1 MRLFPLLLQVILVV
15 YLNILIFDVLQ
26 VNDITIVD
34 ENIQQQILL
43 ETGKYNI
50 FV

>member
-50 FV
+50 LV

>member
-26 VNDITIVD
+26 VNDIVD
-34 ENIQQQILL
+34 ENIHQQILL
-43 ETGKYNI
+43 ESGKYDI
-50 FV
+50 LV

>member
-34 ENIQQQILL
+34 KNIQQQVLL
-43 ETGKYNI
+43 EAGKYNI

>member
-26 VNDITIVD
+26 VNDIVD
-34 ENIQQQILL
+34 ENIDQQILL
-43 ETGKYNI
+43 ESGKYDI
-50 FV
+50 LV

>member
-1 MRLFPLLLQVILVV
+1 MRLFPLLLQAILVV

-34 ENIQQQILL
+34 KNIQQKILL